1 MRAHFSEGIE
11 RAGCAARRDLSKH
24 EEEGEGERKRGGVG
38 WREGRSRGK
47 WEGERRE
54 GKERERE
61 EAGGTSARC
70 RLAHLPEGAYNMG
83 IEGRR
88 GGGKGGRVEEL
99 GRAAKARRSNHTART
114 YLESMQEREQREKLG
129 RGDARLSRS
138 TRGVRRHRGAQ
149 RPPWLAT
156 WRDYRFPIP
165 FWFIVRGNVTG
176 NQY

>member
-1 MRAHFSEGIE
+1 M
-11 RAGCAARRDLSKH
+11 AGCATRRDLSKH

-47 WEGERRE
+47 WGGRKEGREGERE
-54 GKERERE
+54 G
-61 EAGGTSARC
+61 GGTSARC

-83 IEGRR
+83 IYIPSVEGRR
-88 GGGKGGRVEEL
+88 GGGKGGRVEES

-156 WRDYRFPIP
+156 WRDHRFPIP

>member
-1 MRAHFSEGIE
+1 
-11 RAGCAARRDLSKH
+11 
-24 EEEGEGERKRGGVG
+24 
-38 WREGRSRGK
+38 
-47 WEGERRE
+47 
-54 GKERERE
+54 
-61 EAGGTSARC
+61 
-70 RLAHLPEGAYNMG
+70 MG
-83 IEGRR
+83 IYIPSVEGRR